1 MRRGALAGATAG
13 VVVSLALSPASA
25 FPPDVPDERPTLVAG
40 ALAAAHRIDGV
51 LDEPEWA
58 SAPASTDLRDGGA
71 PAGRAA
77 RTAATVVRV
86 LGGPKALV
94 FGIRC
99 EDPEPSGI
107 VTFTKER
114 DGDFEAEDHVVVVLD
129 PFQDG
134 RSGYVFA
141 VNPGGARF
149 DALVQPGGEAVDPNW
164 DGEWE
169 AGTRRDG
176 RAGPPRSGFRS
187 QTLSFPRGPA
197 ANGA

>member
-1 MRRGALAGATAG
+1 MRRGALAGATVG

-25 FPPDVPDERPTLVAG
+25 SPPDVPDERPTLVAG

-58 SAPASTDLRDGGA
+58 SAPASGDLVMVEPRQGER
-71 PAGRAA
+71 PSGR
-77 RTAATVVRV
+77 TVVKV
-86 LGGPKALV
+86 LAGPKALV

-114 DGDFEAEDHVVVVLD
+114 DGDFESEDHVVVVLD

-134 RSGYVFA
+134 RTGYVFA
-141 VNPGGARF
+141 VNPGRRAIRRPRRAGRR
-149 DALVQPGGEAVDPNW
+149 GGGPELGRRVGSGHEPRRRGLD
-164 DGEWE
+164 
-169 AGTRRDG
+169 RRDP
-176 RAGPPRSGFRS
+176 ASRSRS
-187 QTLSFPRGPA
+187 
-197 ANGA
+197 